1 MRFIG
6 RAHHAFYIL
15 TTYNIDTLIGKLLSN
30 RARRIFIAVELERL
44 CHLTLSL
51 PQ

>member
-1 MRFIG
+1 
-6 RAHHAFYIL
+6 
-15 TTYNIDTLIGKLLSN
+15 LSN